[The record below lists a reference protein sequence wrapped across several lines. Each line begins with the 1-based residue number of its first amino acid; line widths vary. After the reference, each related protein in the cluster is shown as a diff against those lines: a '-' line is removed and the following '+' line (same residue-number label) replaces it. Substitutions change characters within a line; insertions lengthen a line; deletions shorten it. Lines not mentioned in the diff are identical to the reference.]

1 MVTIPVCLKKGYTVT
16 RARLRQVSAIKVT
29 VFMCCYAVAYAALF
43 IYEQVSQPRHLKARQ
58 KISNL
63 QVSYESM
70 EQKYCSKLPWEF

>member
-1 MVTIPVCLKKGYTVT
+1 MT

-58 KISNL
+58 KQSNIATI
-63 QVSYESM
+63 QESN
-70 EQKYCSKLPWEF
+70 EAERQQDCVDP